1 MITEAE
7 WNAMSPEQQALAWLA
22 ELSGMIQDAV
32 SRWHSSI
39 QPGNRETR
47 VSAGVFNIVV
57 DGRPN
62 T

>member
-1 MITEAE
+1 MITETE

-22 ELSGMIQDAV
+22 ELRGMIQDAV

-39 QPGNRETR
+39 QPGNHDTR

-57 DGRPN
+57 DRRAA
-62 T
+62 